1 MPNKNLVILV
11 GHLGADPEM
20 QYSSGGTAICNF
32 SLATS
37 WGKKKDDGTWDNF
50 TDWHKVVCFKNVAEK
65 VAEKAQKGHAVM
77 VTGTIRYES
86 WEKDGE
92 KKYMTKIIGNQVD
105 ILSAGFT
112 ESPTG
117 AKEPPPKDD
126 PTKDKPKDAADKAK
140 TTREAQAATT
150 EEEPDDLPF

>member
-20 QYSSGGTAICNF
+20 KYSSGGTAICNF

-65 VAEKAQKGHAVM
+65 VGEKAQKGHAVM

-86 WEKDGE
+86 WDDDQGV

-105 ILSAGFT
+105 ILAAGFT

-117 AKEPPPKDD
+117 AKEPPSKDD
-126 PTKDKPKDAADKAK
+126 PAKDKPK
-140 TTREAQAATT
+140 TTKEAQAATT